1 MHGEESAESQTQV
14 KTSAPRDVQTPRKRI
29 LKRTGS
35 TTEDYDRL
43 LNPLPPP
50 KLAKSPTI
58 PAVRPEDVTSI
69 EDGPL
74 LKVVMKSLIRSKA
87 EVMHILQN
95 DPKVEEE
102 LYQLELK
109 QNLVIK
115 EDEDLKKSLQDCD
128 LSEQQL
134 AEVVSRIL
142 GDPTTSNSL
151 EESLQIVI
159 AEYERKKAEVNQ
171 LSLNIKQIEQELKEK
186 EKEYNLKREG
196 SLSAMSNLK
205 NKRQEAGRSIE
216 DIVRQSNTKDRDIFS
231 QSERLD
237 KSVKIGQ
244 SNQKVIEAKQDRLE
258 NLKRDDEEK
267 SKLMNEKK
275 KPNPS
280 QNGYTQSH

>member
-1 MHGEESAESQTQV
+1 
-14 KTSAPRDVQTPRKRI
+14 
-29 LKRTGS
+29 
-35 TTEDYDRL
+35 
-43 LNPLPPP
+43 
-50 KLAKSPTI
+50 
-58 PAVRPEDVTSI
+58 
-69 EDGPL
+69 
-74 LKVVMKSLIRSKA
+74 MKSLIRSKA